1 MTSTPDDI
9 SSRLFANYVLLRD
22 IEGLLTEAEF
32 KKKLVR
38 YFFEHITF
46 HFKMIHIISLIQTRP
61 LILTV
66 TMAKEIYF
74 TL

>member
-32 KKKLVR
+32 
-38 YFFEHITF
+38 
-46 HFKMIHIISLIQTRP
+46 
-61 LILTV
+61 
-66 TMAKEIYF
+66 
-74 TL
+74 